1 MRDLGRLFQLVFW
14 RANGAAGLRRWLVAG
29 HQLSWGAVNTLVGV
43 VAGVFALVFL
53 RGRLLVRR
61 GVPCVL
67 LPGSVTQAATLG
79 PVVIAT
85 GRPDAELL
93 DHERGHWLQSVALG
107 PLYFL
112 VIGLPSVLHLLWFRR
127 RYPRGPHAL
136 YFRFYTEAWAD
147 AWAGITRRSEG
158 EGPH

>member
-14 RANGAAGLRRWLVAG
+14 RGNGAAGLRRWLVAG

-43 VAGVFALVFL
+43 SAGVFTLLVL
-53 RGRLLVRR
+53 RGRLGERR
-61 GVPCVL
+61 GLPFVL
-67 LPGSVTQAATLG
+67 LPGRVTQAVTLG
-79 PVVIAT
+79 PVIIAT

-112 VIGLPSVLHLLWFRR
+112 VVGLPSLLHMMWFHHRF
-127 RYPRGPHAL
+127 PHGPHAL

-147 AWAGITRRSEG
+147 AWGGITRQKNGR
-158 EGPH
+158 